1 MKLDFTTR
9 VRRDHSELKCSEQNK
24 FSAVQLTVCSL
35 SSEQCRVEWEITR
48 TLDWAKTV
56 ALRVDPGNDG
66 DKVRDVGGENTGE
79 EDVIAPDNIHFEHVS
94 IKLLLNDW
102 KIGVFLHF
110 SWKLLVVNIIF
121 NTASVKSLLLW
132 HILNTIKLRHHRVGL
147 RVDPSIHIHEI
158 RYKAWNA
165 ALK

>member
-24 FSAVQLTVCSL
+24 FSAVQLPVCSL
-35 SSEQCRVEWEITR
+35 SNAVLGVQWEITK
-48 TLDWAKTV
+48 TLVWDKTV

-79 EDVIAPDNIHFEHVS
+79 EDVIAPDNVHFEHVS

-102 KIGVFLHF
+102 KIGFF
-110 SWKLLVVNIIF
+110 SVRIYI
-121 NTASVKSLLLW
+121 SVESF
-132 HILNTIKLRHHRVGL
+132 
-147 RVDPSIHIHEI
+147 
-158 RYKAWNA
+158 
-165 ALK
+165 